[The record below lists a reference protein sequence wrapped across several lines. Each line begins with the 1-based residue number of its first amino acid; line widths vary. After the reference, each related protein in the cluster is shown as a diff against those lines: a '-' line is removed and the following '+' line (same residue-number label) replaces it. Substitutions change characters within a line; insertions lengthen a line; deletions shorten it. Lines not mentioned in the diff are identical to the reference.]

1 MFMQELSFRHSKLK
15 FFSLGFSLYLTIIA
29 NFSACSEKPKKKVL
43 ASDISLDFIAHKDS
57 EAFPKGLWFT
67 GVNFVNGGYLGRLDL
82 ETGAMNRSLLKIG
95 PDTIVL
101 PDSTQDGLLL
111 LNRGGQEAIAR
122 LIGVKAEMEFT
133 RSLPQWSN
141 PQNAARDS
149 HGNIWVTFLELN
161 EVHVYS
167 PDLKNELAK
176 VDLSNLGLKGADGEW
191 NTDLGPMAMRD
202 DKTMIIAAQRLHR
215 EKSWSPDLFSG
226 LALIN
231 IDSFQIE
238 SMQLVALPNPILLSK
253 DRVHNQTILI
263 GRGDYV
269 DPKGAMGQYA
279 MINDKSLSLSSSTQL
294 EGKVVSADEGV
305 EGGPPALIVL
315 YPTENKSCVQRGTIK
330 IICEIN
336 ADNGGYV
343 FSSIRQ
349 SGNIIF
355 VSYYG
360 NQSSE
365 LWILT
370 LSKGFSSSITSTY
383 PEVSLQKIPMDL
395 PIFSLSFGP

>member
-1 MFMQELSFRHSKLK
+1 MQELSFRHSKLK

-43 ASDISLDFIAHKDS
+43 DSVISLDFIAHKDS
-57 EAFPKGLWFT
+57 KTFPKGLWFT
-67 GVNFVNGGYLGRLDL
+67 GLNFVNGGYLGRLDL
-82 ETGAMNRSLLKIG
+82 ETGSINRSLLKIG

-111 LNRGGQEAIAR
+111 LNRGGQEALAR
-122 LIGVKAEMEFT
+122 LVGVKAEMEFT
-133 RSLPQWSN
+133 QSLPQWSN
-141 PQNAARDS
+141 PQSVVRDS
-149 HGNIWVTFLELN
+149 RGNIWVTFLELN
-161 EVHVYS
+161 EVRVYS

-176 VDLSNLGLKGADGEW
+176 VDLSNLGLKGIDGKG
-191 NTDLGPMAMRD
+191 NADLGPMAMMD
-202 DKTMIIAAQRLHR
+202 DKTIIIAAQRLHR
-215 EKSWSPDLFSG
+215 EKSWSPVLFSG

-231 IDSFQIE
+231 IDNFQLE
-238 SMQLVALPNPILLSK
+238 STQLVALPNPILLSK
-253 DRVHNQTILI
+253 DRVHDQTILI

-269 DPKGAMGQYA
+269 DPAGAMGQYA
-279 MINDKSLSLSSSTQL
+279 IINDKTLSLSSSTLL
-294 EGKVVSADEGV
+294 EGKVVAADEG
-305 EGGPPALIVL
+305 GRGDPPALIVL
-315 YPTENKSCVQRGTIK
+315 YPSENKSCVQRGSIK

-355 VSYYG
+355 ASYYG
-360 NQSSE
+360 HQSSE

-370 LSKGFSSSITSTY
+370 LPKEFSSSVSVTST
-383 PEVSLQKIPMDL
+383 EVSLQKIPMDL